1 MVHKMRVAIVHYW
14 LVNMRG
20 GEYVLEQLSDLFP
33 QADIFTHV
41 VDRSKISEKLARHRI
56 IETSIAKLPAAKKH
70 YQKYL
75 MFMPKALEELD
86 LREYDL
92 VISSESGPAK
102 GIVTR
107 PDATHVCYVHSPM
120 RYIWDLYPEYRDGLS
135 FPAKQVFSAT
145 AHKLRQWDYASAQR
159 VDHVIANSKFVA
171 QRVEKFWNRT
181 AEVLN
186 PPVDLSR
193 FSPNSAPDD
202 YYLFVS
208 ELVPYKRADLAI
220 EAFRD
225 LGTKLRIVGSG
236 SELKRLQADAPDNV
250 EFLGRVSNEDLNG
263 LYANCRA
270 LIFPGEEDFGI
281 VPLEAMASG
290 RPVIAY
296 GKGGILDTV
305 IPGKTGLFFHEQ
317 TKSALIAAVK
327 QFEAAGPGQ
336 FNSAEI
342 AQHAQGF
349 SPESFREKMFAI
361 LEREAKLP
369 TGGDDRQVVPVPKAN

>member
-1 MVHKMRVAIVHYW
+1 MRVAFVHYW
-14 LVNMRG
+14 LVGMRG
-20 GEYVLEQLSDLFP
+20 GEYVLEQFSELFP

-41 VDRSKISEKLARHRI
+41 LDRSKISDTLARHQI
-56 IETSIAKLPAAKKH
+56 FETSVAKLPGAKKH

-86 LREYDL
+86 LRGYDL

-102 GIVTR
+102 GVITR
-107 PDATHVCYVHSPM
+107 PDATHICYVHSPM

-135 FPAKQVFSAT
+135 FPAKQVFSVT

-159 VDHVIANSKFVA
+159 VDHVVANSTFVA
-171 QRVEKFWNRT
+171 QRVKKFWNRP
-181 AEVLN
+181 ADILN

-193 FSPNSAPDD
+193 FAPNGTPED

-220 EAFRD
+220 DAFRE

-236 SELKRLQADAPDNV
+236 SELKQLQANAPDNV
-250 EFLGRVSNEDLNG
+250 EFLGRVPNQELNT

-305 IPGKTGLFFHEQ
+305 VPGKTGLFFHEQ
-317 TKSALIAAVK
+317 SPAALVAAVK
-327 QFEAAGPGQ
+327 QFEAEMITRFDPPDIARH
-336 FNSAEI
+336 
-342 AQHAQGF
+342 AQHF
-349 SPESFREKMFAI
+349 SPQAFQDKMWAI
-361 LEREAKLP
+361 LEREAKLSVP
-369 TGGDDRQVVPVPKAN
+369 GERRQVVQVPKAS